1 MLERELIA
9 LFCFCRKTMKE
20 TKAYEEVT
28 TYLTDL
34 LKENGS

>member
-1 MLERELIA
+1 MLERKLIA
-9 LFCFCRKTMKE
+9 LFCLCRRAMKE

-28 TYLTDL
+28 AYLTDL